1 MPNDVTSSRS
11 HSDWPTRLEWMLI
24 VGAWTTVALLTA
36 VNSVLAPRGGG
47 GVEWA
52 RFPVELGREM
62 FEYGFWIVLTPVV
75 FWLARVLPL
84 ERAQAA
90 RNVAVHLGIAAAV
103 AVLVDVGD
111 ALSRSVLFLDPPA
124 AEFSFVRIITGLWF
138 VNELVVYC
146 VVLAAG
152 FARDYYLQK
161 KERQEEAERL
171 QARTRKLEK
180 QLTEAQLDALRMQLN
195 PHFLFNTLH
204 AISTLVGRDPQG
216 VRRMIARLSD
226 LLRRVLDEEVPPEIP
241 LAEELDVLRDYL
253 EIQQIRFQGEL
264 EVSID
269 VPEAVQDARVPY
281 LILQP
286 LAENA
291 IKHGAGQVE
300 DTGRIAIDGRR
311 EEGQLVVSIR
321 DNGPGFDEENHVLG
335 TGLQNVRARLKGLYG
350 EEASLHVGP
359 VEGGTGIVAMV
370 RLPYHTGADLYA
382 PSGDAL
388 DEDAIPGD
396 VLLTSAA
403 GRD

>member
-1 MPNDVTSSRS
+1 MANHS
-11 HSDWPTRLEWMLI
+11 HSNWPSRLEWTLI
-24 VGAWTTVALLTA
+24 VGAWTTVALFTA

-52 RFPVELGREM
+52 RFPIELGREM

-75 FWLARVLPL
+75 FWFARTLPL
-84 ERAQAA
+84 ERAHVA
-90 RNVAVHLGIAAAV
+90 RNVLVHLGIAVVV
-103 AVLVDVGD
+103 AVLVDVSD
-111 ALSRSVLFLDPPA
+111 SLLRSMLFPA
-124 AEFSFVRIITGLWF
+124 APAAQFDFMRIITRLWF
-138 VNELVVYC
+138 VNELVVYS

-171 QARTRKLEK
+171 QARTRELEK
-180 QLTEAQLDALRMQLN
+180 QLTEAQLNALRMQLN

-204 AISTLVGRDPQG
+204 AVSTLVGRDPQG
-216 VRRMIARLSD
+216 VRRMIARLSE
-226 LLRRVLDEEVPPEIP
+226 LLRRVLDEEVPQEIP

-264 EVSID
+264 EVSIN
-269 VPEAVQDARVPY
+269 VPEAIQEAHVPY

-291 IKHGAGQVE
+291 IKHGAGRTPG
-300 DTGRIAIDGRR
+300 TGRIAIDGYCN
-311 EEGQLVVSIR
+311 EGQLVLSVR
-321 DNGPGFDEENHVLG
+321 DNGPGFDEDYAPG

-350 EEASLHVGP
+350 EEARLHVGP
-359 VEGGTGIVAMV
+359 VEEGPGVVATI

-382 PSGDAL
+382 PSADAL
-388 DEDAIPGD
+388 DAGSVPDD
-396 VLLTSAA
+396 VLLASAA
-403 GRD
+403 KHV